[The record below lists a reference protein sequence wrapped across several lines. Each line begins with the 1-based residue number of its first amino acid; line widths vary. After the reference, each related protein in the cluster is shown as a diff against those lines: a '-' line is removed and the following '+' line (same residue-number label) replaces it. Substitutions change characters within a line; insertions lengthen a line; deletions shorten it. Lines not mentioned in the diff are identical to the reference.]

1 MRKTKRNGK
10 FIFVLVCAAAL
21 AFGASAKDVIIH
33 LRNGDRV
40 TGAITSESSTE
51 VTLQSGP
58 LGKITIP
65 VGQIL
70 KREEIVAT
78 SPGASTNTVATTTST
93 NAPAAKPAS
102 SPTSTPTPAAV
113 AVKPKPPKHWNTE
126 LQFGLNLRYTTT
138 DQQEALV
145 IAKTSYAKDHF
156 REILDYNF
164 TWGKTEDT
172 QTANKMYGSSKT
184 EYDLTPKWYLFGL
197 VGAGYDEIRKI
208 DRQVEADPGVGYTW
222 VKKPDFVF
230 KNEVG
235 FGYQDQFFTDNTEVE
250 SYSGRLAAIF
260 TWRIYDKLTTDTRLE
275 YFPNLLS
282 IHEYRFRGEST
293 LKYPL
298 SQHLSINLN
307 VIDIYDT
314 QAPAGVQ
321 PNDLQLRSA
330 LGVKF

>member
-1 MRKTKRNGK
+1 MRKTKRNGN
-10 FIFVLVCAAAL
+10 FIFVFVCAMAL
-21 AFGASAKDVIIH
+21 LLSANAKDVIIF
-33 LRNGDRV
+33 LKNGDRV
-40 TGAITSESSTE
+40 TGAITAESPTE
-51 VTLQSGP
+51 VTLQTGA
-58 LGKITIP
+58 LGKVVVP

-70 KREEIVAT
+70 KREEVVTPAAA
-78 SPGASTNTVATTTST
+78 SGSSTNTVAKTTST
-93 NAPAAKPAS
+93 NAPAASKTA
-102 SPTSTPTPAAV
+102 TPTAPAV
-113 AVKPKPPKHWNTE
+113 ATKPKEPKHWNTE
-126 LQFGLNLRYTTT
+126 LQFGLNLRYTTK

-145 IAKTSYAKDHF
+145 IAKSTYAKNHF

-172 QTANKMYGSSKT
+172 QTANKMSGSSKT
-184 EYDLTPKWYLFGL
+184 EYDLTPKWYVFGL
-197 VGAGYDEIRKI
+197 AGGSYDKIRLI
-208 DRQVEADPGVGYTW
+208 DLQVEADPGVGYTW

-230 KNEVG
+230 KNEIG
-235 FGYQDQFFTDNTEVE
+235 FGYQDQFFTNDGEIE

-282 IHEYRFRGEST
+282 IDQYRFRGEST

-314 QAPAGVQ
+314 QAAPGVQ
-321 PNDLQLRSA
+321 ANDLQLRSA